1 MRKQALREERG
12 RVGQASSRV
21 PCQAEQDHRTQFSRG
36 PAGHVGGMCL
46 TNERALHLL
55 SLDPTINPSVWAES
69 SGMSKPNQLTRA
81 AWNHASAKSCRK
93 GPDSWPRCQTGP
105 LPREAGRRRMLLF
118 AWPSKNRITGLKT
131 TGKVNKKAPPPGNQ
145 PALSVPDFQ
154 LLSADCAI
162 AHPQAQPFVLVKNP
176 PHATG
181 WSQRPQSRVAP
192 TMFLWSCPYQHQ
204 RPC

>member
-1 MRKQALREERG
+1 MGKSRVNKSLCDGEQALREERG

-93 GPDSWPRCQTGP
+93 GPDSWPRCQT
-105 LPREAGRRRMLLF
+105 
-118 AWPSKNRITGLKT
+118 NT
-131 TGKVNKKAPPPGNQ
+131 
-145 PALSVPDFQ
+145 
-154 LLSADCAI
+154 
-162 AHPQAQPFVLVKNP
+162 
-176 PHATG
+176 
-181 WSQRPQSRVAP
+181 AP
-192 TMFLWSCPYQHQ
+192 TPGGREEADATICLALRKQNHWIENH
-204 RPC
+204 